1 MSELAVP
8 SIDVVVPVYNAA
20 VLTRRCIDS
29 IVASLGQSIRYIY
42 IQDDASDDETRE
54 MLDRLPYKGVHV
66 YHAPQNQGFGRS
78 VNDAV
83 GRSDA
88 TYVLILNSDILASE
102 DFLPYLCAALV
113 ADPRLAAIIPGGNYY
128 AKFNLNQYPRE
139 PGGYILTHRL
149 GGYAFLIRREVF
161 QQMGGFDT
169 IFGRGYYED
178 VDLGRRLNQS
188 GWRIGMHPDTH
199 IYHKGGGS
207 FGRGWAY
214 LALKRRSRTIYFS
227 RYPNA
232 RRNIL
237 LLSGNCP
244 LTDFPPD
251 LFNAVENVFREGGN
265 VHWFTPESVPQ
276 LMCLH
281 MTHSSGRLSVI
292 ARLLLR
298 GWVRGDKRISEI
310 WMLPNLPHPLRTL
323 IVLLGHMRGLKV
335 QLWEWPEATQ
345 NRAKDLHSV

>member
-1 MSELAVP
+1 M
-8 SIDVVVPVYNAA
+8 
-20 VLTRRCIDS
+20 
-29 IVASLGQSIRYIY
+29 
-42 IQDDASDDETRE
+42 
-54 MLDRLPYKGVHV
+54 
-66 YHAPQNQGFGRS
+66 
-78 VNDAV
+78 
-83 GRSDA
+83 
-88 TYVLILNSDILASE
+88 
-102 DFLPYLCAALV
+102 
-113 ADPRLAAIIPGGNYY
+113 
-128 AKFNLNQYPRE
+128 
-139 PGGYILTHRL
+139 THRL

-161 QQMGGFDT
+161 QQIGGFDT
-169 IFGRGYYED
+169 VFGRGYYED

-237 LLSGNCP
+237 LLSGNWP

-292 ARLLLR
+292 TRLLLR

-335 QLWEWPEATQ
+335 QLWEWTEATQ
-345 NRAKDLHSV
+345 NRARDLHSV